1 MFTEAK
7 KPKYQQG
14 ALSQQNTIAQGTV
27 FEGDLKSEGDFRIEG
42 KIHGTLITKGKVVI
56 GNTGKI
62 EGSLSCK
69 NADVEGYAVIGKTGT
84 ANKPKQGAYSSDA
97 IITSFLAGF
106 PGHAP
111 RYVML
116 VMLDEPIG
124 IEATYG
130 QTGAGWNAAPT
141 SGNIIKRIAPILGV
155 LPNRDAARQE
165 ALLQTLGQTAMA
177 DSVSGGSYAP

>member
-14 ALSQQNTIAQGTV
+14 ALSQQNTIAQGTI

-69 NADVEGYAVIGKTGT
+69 NADVEGSFKGKLTVFETLSLRAT
-84 ANKPKQGAYSSDA
+84 ARVEGE
-97 IITSFLAGF
+97 
-106 PGHAP
+106 
-111 RYVML
+111 V
-116 VMLDEPIG
+116 
-124 IEATYG
+124 
-130 QTGAGWNAAPT
+130 QTGKLAVEPGASFNAHCQMKDSVKELKAEPKPT
-141 SGNIIKRIAPILGV
+141 
-155 LPNRDAARQE
+155 
-165 ALLQTLGQTAMA
+165 LQTSAKPGQTA
-177 DSVSGGSYAP
+177 